1 MTRSCK
7 IYPSFWNLR
16 TEFFFP
22 ADLIIN
28 GCPKY
33 FSWWA
38 KILPSLYWI
47 QLREGSE
54 KTSAKN
60 CQKNSSEPLVKKR
73 KKNCQQWKA
82 TYWYDVRVWFCSSNI
97 YKENDN
103 CLLRPWGHLI
113 SIFLKLASNKFHFTH
128 ITQITTFS
136 RKNPLSILNIRE
148 VANFPCCI
156 HDAGKLSVIYL
167 EILIRKS
174 SQLLKTIVCI
184 NKNARQQRREI

>member
-7 IYPSFWNLR
+7 IYPSVWNLR
-16 TEFFFP
+16 TEFCFP
-22 ADLIIN
+22 AELN

-54 KTSAKN
+54 KVSAKN
-60 CQKNSSEPLVKKR
+60 CQKKLLRTTREK
-73 KKNCQQWKA
+73 KKNVNNEKQHIDMTCEF
-82 TYWYDVRVWFCSSNI
+82 DFFSSNI

-113 SIFLKLASNKFHFTH
+113 SIFLKLVSNKFHFTH
-128 ITQITTFS
+128 ITQVTIFS
-136 RKNPLSILNIRE
+136 RKKPLSILNIRE
-148 VANFPCCI
+148 VENFSCCI
-156 HDAGKLSVIYL
+156 HDARKLSVIYL

-184 NKNARQQRREI
+184 NKNARQQHREI

>member
-7 IYPSFWNLR
+7 IYPSVWNLR
-16 TEFFFP
+16 TKFCFP
-22 ADLIIN
+22 AELN

-54 KTSAKN
+54 KASAKN
-60 CQKNSSEPLVKKR
+60 CPKKLLR
-73 KKNCQQWKA
+73 TPREKKKLSTMKSNILIWR
-82 TYWYDVRVWFCSSNI
+82 RVWFFSSNI

-103 CLLRPWGHLI
+103 CLLRPRGHLI

-128 ITQITTFS
+128 ITQITIFS
-136 RKNPLSILNIRE
+136 RKKPLSILNIRE
-148 VANFPCCI
+148 VENFSCCI
-156 HDAGKLSVIYL
+156 HDARKLSVIYL

-184 NKNARQQRREI
+184 NKNARQQHREI

>member
-7 IYPSFWNLR
+7 IYPAELNS
-16 TEFFFP
+16 
-22 ADLIIN
+22 
-28 GCPKY
+28 CPKY

-54 KTSAKN
+54 KASAKN
-60 CQKNSSEPLVKKR
+60 CQKKLLRTTREKK
-73 KKNCQQWKA
+73 KKCQQWKA
-82 TYWYDVRVWFCSSNI
+82 TYWYDVRVWFFPSNI

-113 SIFLKLASNKFHFTH
+113 SIFLKLVSNKFHFTH
-128 ITQITTFS
+128 ITQVTIFS
-136 RKNPLSILNIRE
+136 RKKPLSILNIRE
-148 VANFPCCI
+148 VENFSCCI
-156 HDAGKLSVIYL
+156 HDARKLSVIYL

-184 NKNARQQRREI
+184 NKNARQQHREI

>member
-1 MTRSCK
+1 MAARNISHDGLK
-7 IYPSFWNLR
+7 FYLHYIEY
-16 TEFFFP
+16 
-22 ADLIIN
+22 
-28 GCPKY
+28 
-33 FSWWA
+33 SWG
-38 KILPSLYWI
+38 KVQRRP
-47 QLREGSE
+47 QLRI
-54 KTSAKN
+54 AR
-60 CQKNSSEPLVKKR
+60 KNSSEPLVKKR

-136 RKNPLSILNIRE
+136 RKKPLSILNIRE
-148 VANFPCCI
+148 VANFSCCI

-174 SQLLKTIVCI
+174 SQLSKTIVCI
-184 NKNARQQRREI
+184 NKNARQQHREI